1 MFATFSRQNLASS
14 KAFIAT
20 SLLNKLEGFYCFFHL
35 HIWLILYISLISL
48 KLMLTLLCYF
58 EIFKNNE
65 INIQNSK
72 KRKSQLFEINIFK
85 IESHINCIE

>member
-1 MFATFSRQNLASS
+1 
-14 KAFIAT
+14 
-20 SLLNKLEGFYCFFHL
+20 
-35 HIWLILYISLISL
+35 
-48 KLMLTLLCYF
+48 MLTLLCYF

-85 IESHINCIE
+85 ITSHINCVE